1 MAKAPKKGPT
11 QLLLR
16 WYDERRR
23 DLPWRRTADPYGIWV
38 SEIMLQQTRVDT
50 VIPYYE
56 AFMAR
61 FPSVE
66 SLAAAHV
73 DEVLALWSG
82 LGYYRR
88 ARQLHRAA
96 QVAASSGGL
105 PTSSTELQE
114 LPGIGPYTAAAV
126 ASIAFGEVVAVLDGN
141 VERLLCRH
149 LALAEDAKKSSVRRR
164 LQAYAAELLDPRRP
178 GDSNQA
184 LMELGATVCVP
195 RSPRCSS
202 CPLGRGC
209 RGRRSGDPERYP
221 APRRRRE
228 VERLV
233 WTVAFVERRGR
244 VLFFRR
250 PEGIELMAG
259 LWELPNV
266 EEGASSVEEALSATY
281 GGGWRLG
288 GEVATVWHAVTFR
301 SITLRVHRGDFVA
314 GSGVAGSAA
323 AGSPAAEGREA
334 AWLRRAEHPG
344 YAISSMFEKVFQK
357 LS

>member
-1 MAKAPKKGPT
+1 LKKDPA

-16 WYDERRR
+16 WYDERHR
-23 DLPWRRTADPYGIWV
+23 DLPWRRTSDPYRVWI
-38 SEIMLQQTRVDT
+38 SEVMLQQTRVET

-56 AFMAR
+56 AFLAR

-66 SLAAAHV
+66 SLAAAQV
-73 DEVLALWSG
+73 DEVLASWSG

-96 QVAASSGGL
+96 KVAAAAGGL
-105 PTSSTELQE
+105 PSSSVELLE

-141 VERLLCRH
+141 VERLLCRR
-149 LALAEDAKKSSVRRR
+149 LALAEDAKRSAVRRR
-164 LQAYAAELLDPRRP
+164 LLDGATRLLDAERP

-195 RSPRCSS
+195 RRPRCEE
-202 CPLGRGC
+202 CPLRRGC
-209 RGRRSGDPERYP
+209 RGRQDPERYP

-233 WTVAFVERRGR
+233 WTVALVEKRSR

-259 LWELPNV
+259 LWELPHV
-266 EEGASSVEEALSATY
+266 EDGSDAPEEALAATY

-288 GEVATVWHAVTFR
+288 GEVATVCHGVTYR
-301 SITLRVHRGDFVA
+301 SITLRVHRAVL
-314 GSGVAGSAA
+314 
-323 AGSPAAEGREA
+323 AGSPTAAGREA
-334 AWLRRAEHPG
+334 AWLRAEDRARYG
-344 YAISSMFEKVFQK
+344 ISSMFEKVFRA
-357 LS
+357 LA